1 MRLSAH
7 SLRLQPLWTR
17 TDKPVIGDTN
27 PGHAGEQLWRL
38 IDALRADRGCA
49 FTAGPAEALAA
60 HELIIRLPHV
70 GDGLAAYRDHLA
82 PVFAKTVEH
91 RSAFFRVF
99 DALVAQPVESPLSP
113 RPLPLPPT
121 PPLPP
126 PTRWERLRFILG
138 NVLGSW
144 PGRSAVV
151 AVMLVIAA
159 SLLMVSQ
166 YGSAPNAPV
175 KTEQPLPSVAGAV
188 SAPEPKVATGKTQEQ
203 ASNSPVARLQKAAS
217 LHSGAPTLR
226 EIARE
231 LSPSAPVRMTTE
243 EYLRRLRDLTGL
255 QLDRPLLLER
265 VINADQL
272 SQILTLGLATNMAND
287 VESWRGPSVGGSLA
301 WAIDQI
307 ERPGQGETYDE
318 IEMALPTTESGIL
331 LQFLIVAVSKAE
343 IAHDASLEVAL
354 SAGRQSPNWMDD
366 GADAADAAAN
376 STVSESDATAPTDAQ
391 KMVAGSKRLTSLVK
405 AVITAKNRGQSFVGE
420 TVDPPDAVLARALA
434 ISHPD
439 WRPSDAP
446 WVPEPERVSTT
457 PNWVAFLVALLTL
470 ALFIPALIAMID
482 RRRAFLR
489 RKPPLTA
496 PHRTQLIRNLVVEP
510 LGAASD
516 FAEARKNLQRREP
529 VLTRALDVVGTIT
542 ATIRAGGAQIV
553 PRFAAMRSAPEYLV
567 LIDRRNVNDLE
578 AERAATLLDPLR
590 TGAIGFDLFWFHTDP
605 GWCTPEGEGPA
616 VRIEELVA
624 RFPNHRLLLMGTGV
638 EMIDLFAGGTRG
650 GYAKLDHWHRRG
662 MLTPVAREDW
672 AREEWLIADAF
683 KAPVGRATSGG
694 LMTLAQHLLDE
705 GKGKGVQLFSEGDD
719 AAPAMPSSLLD
730 NPIQF
735 MGPKPPRFDSEDG
748 EEDPLDDLLIE
759 LDYYPDRSGSEWLCA
774 LAVYPSVSFDLALY
788 LGQALRERAGD
799 DTSPIL
805 LTPRRLAALTQLPWL
820 REGNLPDWLRRRLIE
835 RLTPA
840 RAGEVRA
847 LILGLIATA
856 RGPDAEAASNRAMFG
871 RERPAGTPAER
882 LYDDEVLVDF
892 LLEGKPE
899 DFEVDV
905 ATAAE
910 PLGWRERL
918 VQADWL
924 KLGTIAL
931 ALAYGFAAW
940 RVTPRASDGPAGMSM
955 VLPVIALIGAALT
968 CAVMLRPMMVWNRT
982 RALLHRLGPWGLV
995 LALLAIAALLLPLV
1009 ERGTGTMLLPQ
1020 GWGWRVALIALAVAM
1035 LPLSEWLSGWSFAPN
1050 AVRQRRSAGTLVVA
1064 ALSLSVAWTLV
1075 IGARAD
1081 DAYGVYW
1088 LTVLIVAGGAL
1099 FWRGRRSAPLPLVS
1113 TEELKHQRS
1122 HTPLRRAAPLF
1133 AGLVLLV
1140 PVLIHV
1146 RSLRQDRTELLAAS
1160 GYMPVIATS
1169 PDGLIAVSQPD
1180 GRSVKV
1186 FDAATPGVVLQTF
1199 QLPNESMTIDAEIIR
1214 LAVTR
1219 TRSAG
1224 FPGALLLAVLSSG
1237 EVVAFR
1243 DSRTSFSIN
1252 TPNSIPSS
1260 IRIALSSGGGVAV
1273 SHVTTNGT
1281 TAFTARLND
1290 FASREPTTSEDP
1302 FVVDTPR
1309 IVAIEPI
1316 SEIDFAVSVAD
1327 GRIGVFDG
1335 ASARLN
1341 GPSDRRDLLTMNKA
1355 PDLVSG
1361 VRLIRALPKDAQG
1374 RLHFLVVADDGTA
1387 VEGVFRPRRMLTLLP
1402 KGVMK
1407 GLRMGPVV
1415 PWVARVVVPV
1425 PPPPPSQ
1432 GESTQ
1437 KIVAGNCKGKDCKS
1451 PPPLPPPPPVV
1462 DCENRPRLPECR
1474 GLLESDEPKPPS
1486 ARTCP
1491 NQPCYENPTESQ
1503 LYQEQF
1509 GWQRSDAE
1517 ASRFVNFLK
1526 GIRENRFSGALTNP
1540 EIAYLLA
1547 TVRHETAFTYQPT
1560 EERGSET
1567 YLKERYFK
1575 DQNIRR
1581 ALGNTTDQDA
1591 VDFRGRGYIMVTG
1604 RRNYEIVGKAIG
1616 VDLIAKPDV
1625 LMQPDIALKV
1635 LLTCFVIERCFTGKL
1650 MSDYLS
1656 RDPPDYVNARR
1667 VFNGVDQAPKIADY
1681 AKRFEA
1687 ILREIDVQNQRQGK

>member
-17 TDKPVIGDTN
+17 TDKPVIGGTN
-27 PGHAGEQLWRL
+27 SGHSGEQLWRL
-38 IDALRADRGCA
+38 IDALRADRGCP

-60 HELIIRLPHV
+60 HELLIRLPNG

-91 RSAFFRVF
+91 RSAFFKVF
-99 DALVAQPVESPLSP
+99 DGVVAEPVENQ
-113 RPLPLPPT
+113 LPPRLPTLPAT
-121 PPLPP
+121 PTLPP
-126 PTRWERLRFILG
+126 PSRWERLRLILV

-144 PGRSAVV
+144 PGRSAAV

-166 YGSAPNAPV
+166 NEAELGGPSQNAL
-175 KTEQPLPSVAGAV
+175 LPSKPASSV
-188 SAPEPKVATGKTQEQ
+188 Q
-203 ASNSPVARLQKAAS
+203 ARPPIEIRDKPVDQNSNNPVARLLFAAS
-217 LHSGAPTLR
+217 KHSEAPTLR

-231 LSPSAPVRMTTE
+231 LSPSAPVPMTTD

-255 QLDRPLLLER
+255 QPDRPLLLMPDIYSAGQQQR
-265 VINADQL
+265 WRFAA
-272 SQILTLGLATNMAND
+272 LGPT
-287 VESWRGPSVGGSLA
+287 LA
-301 WAIDQI
+301 WAIGQI
-307 ERPGQGETYDE
+307 EVPGRAPTYVE
-318 IEMALPTTESGIL
+318 ILPT
-331 LQFLIVAVSKAE
+331 FL
-343 IAHDASLEVAL
+343 
-354 SAGRQSPNWMDD
+354 
-366 GADAADAAAN
+366 DAAADLK
-376 STVSESDATAPTDAQ
+376 VSSLALYLENATIP
-391 KMVAGSKRLTSLVK
+391 AGTSLASALAMGRKELEPQVQK
-405 AVITAKNRGQSFVGE
+405 ILSKQAVNNSFGEPNPVGMGPDARLLLS
-420 TVDPPDAVLARALA
+420 DPPDSFLARALA
-434 ISHPD
+434 LSHPD

-446 WVPEPERVSTT
+446 WVPELERVGTT

-516 FAEARKNLQRREP
+516 FAEARKSLQRREP
-529 VLTRALDVVGTIT
+529 VLTRALDVAATIT

-624 RFPNHRLLLMGTGV
+624 RFPNHRLLLIGSGV

-705 GKGKGVQLFSEGDD
+705 GKGKGVQLYSEGDD
-719 AAPAMPSSLLD
+719 AAPAMPSSLVD
-730 NPIQF
+730 NPGQF
-735 MGPKPPRFDSEDG
+735 MGPKPPRFDPEDG
-748 EEDPLDDLLIE
+748 EEDPLEDLLIE
-759 LDYYPDRSGSEWLCA
+759 LDYYPDRAGSEWLRA

-788 LGQALRERAGD
+788 LGQVLRERAGD

-820 REGNLPDWLRRRLIE
+820 RDGNLPDWLRRRLIE

-856 RGPDAEAASNRAMFG
+856 HGPDAEAASNRAMFG

-931 ALAYGFAAW
+931 ALAYGFAALW
-940 RVTPRASDGPAGMSM
+940 VTPGPNDGPAGMSM
-955 VLPVIALIGAALT
+955 ALPVIALIGAALT
-968 CAVMLRPMMVWNRT
+968 CAVMLRPMMVWA
-982 RALLHRLGPWGLV
+982 RARAVLHRLGPWGLV

-1020 GWGWRVALIALAVAM
+1020 GWGWRAALIALAVAM
-1035 LPLSEWLSGWSFAPN
+1035 LPLSEWLSGWSFAPD
-1050 AVRQRRSAGTLVVA
+1050 AVRQRRGAGTLVVA
-1064 ALSLSVAWTLV
+1064 ALSLAVAWALV

-1081 DAYGVYW
+1081 DVYGVYW
-1088 LTVLIVAGGAL
+1088 LIAFALAGGAL
-1099 FWRGRRSAPLPLVS
+1099 FWFGRRAAPLPLVP
-1113 TEELKHQRS
+1113 TEELKRQRH
-1122 HTPLRRAAPLF
+1122 HTPFRRAAPLV
-1133 AGLVLLV
+1133 AGLVLLM
-1140 PVLIHV
+1140 PVLTHV
-1146 RSLRQDRTELLAAS
+1146 WLLRQDRTELMAAS

-1180 GRSVKV
+1180 ERSVGV
-1186 FDAATPGVVLQTF
+1186 FDAARPDRMIAAFVPRQGEFQTVH
-1199 QLPNESMTIDAEIIR
+1199 R

-1219 TRSAG
+1219 GVSSSNSPAG
-1224 FPGALLLAVLSSG
+1224 ARVVSVFDNGSVAVHMAINARVVAHEGKEDVPGATRIALSKDPILAISHLTKTGQTKIVLSSG
-1237 EVVAFR
+1237 WTFNENVKSDFSLSIPQITAIEHIEDNAFAFSAADGTVGVIDAMPLVLKSATER
-1243 DSRTSFSIN
+1243 VQTSLLSN
-1252 TPNSIPSS
+1252 TPS
-1260 IRIALSSGGGVAV
+1260 
-1273 SHVTTNGT
+1273 
-1281 TAFTARLND
+1281 
-1290 FASREPTTSEDP
+1290 
-1302 FVVDTPR
+1302 
-1309 IVAIEPI
+1309 
-1316 SEIDFAVSVAD
+1316 
-1327 GRIGVFDG
+1327 
-1335 ASARLN
+1335 
-1341 GPSDRRDLLTMNKA
+1341 
-1355 PDLVSG
+1355 LVSG
-1361 VRLIRALPKDAQG
+1361 ARLIRALPRDAQG
-1374 RLHFLVVADDGTA
+1374 GLHFLVVADDGTA
-1387 VEGVFRPRRMLTLLP
+1387 VEGVFGPGRTLKLLP

-1407 GLRMGPVV
+1407 ELHMGPVV
-1415 PWVARVVVPV
+1415 PWAKAKVVVVPASQARGTRQIVPGPKCQGTTCRPV
-1425 PPPPPSQ
+1425 PPCPLS
-1432 GESTQ
+1432 
-1437 KIVAGNCKGKDCKS
+1437 DCS
-1451 PPPLPPPPPVV
+1451 A
-1462 DCENRPRLPECR
+1462 
-1474 GLLESDEPKPPS
+1474 
-1486 ARTCP
+1486 ARTFFD
-1491 NQPCYENPTESQ
+1491 
-1503 LYQEQF
+1503 LYREQF
-1509 GWQRSDAE
+1509 GTKLSQGQANGLESLVTTLDNHAQYD
-1517 ASRFVNFLK
+1517 FLT
-1526 GIRENRFSGALTNP
+1526 LT
-1540 EIAYLLA
+1540 EKAYLLA
-1547 TVRHETAFTYQPT
+1547 TIKHETGGAYQPI
-1560 EERGSET
+1560 EEYGGET
-1567 YLKERYFK
+1567 YWRKQYGK
-1575 DQNIRR
+1575 DSPIGRQ
-1581 ALGNTTDQDA
+1581 LGNVTDQDA
-1591 VDFRGRGYIMVTG
+1591 IDYHGRGYAMTTG
-1604 RRNYEIVGKAIG
+1604 RRNYEIVGKLIG
-1616 VDLIAKPDV
+1616 VDLVAEPDT
-1625 LMQPDIALKV
+1625 LLQPVTAMNALLATAVNGK
-1635 LLTCFVIERCFTGKL
+1635 ITGKKL
-1650 MSDYLS
+1650 SDFLAS
-1656 RDPPDYVNARR
+1656 NPPDYVNARR
-1667 VFNGVDQAPKIADY
+1667 VFNGLDQAQLIAEY
-1681 AKRFEA
+1681 AKKFEV
-1687 ILREIDVQNQRQGK
+1687 ILRQIDLQNQTRQGK